1 MSVERSFEAWE
12 EVQRH
17 GQDLADRLAQGF
29 SGLIQSHITHPP
41 AFSWPNPPKS
51 KLFDLEFPAHGFS
64 KGDFGV
70 LTDNSGINGF
80 SAILDV
86 GNRIGQAGADFG
98 AALNGMVHQFFR
110 ILPLPFKQEESVRL
124 GVRMDG
130 KRSEVGLGLEG
141 ELGLVSERLRDFGF
155 VEDNGGVGGGGG
167 GGGVEGLLEEE
178 IGGLNLKGVGYLGK
192 PQGTINITSTY
203 DSRTHNIESSLVA
216 RGDLWRVEASHG
228 SSTSGNDNASLFLV
242 QLGPVLIVR
251 DSTFL
256 LPVHLSKQHLLWYG
270 YDRKTGMHS
279 LCPAVWSKHR
289 RWLLMS
295 MLCLNPLAC
304 AEIPNLE
311 FSLGEG
317 AGELVEINFKREEV
331 RISEQPCHPSS
342 SCHQA
347 QTSPKADLQF
357 PNGQMTYVSGEGLS
371 TSAFLPLRGGLL
383 QAQGQYPGEMR
394 FSFSRKNK
402 WGTRITPMV
411 QWPDK
416 SFTLGF
422 AQSLAWQRSGLMVR
436 PTVQF
441 SLCPTFGGSN
451 PGLRAELI
459 HSVNDHLNLI
469 CGCAATTHPSA
480 FASISLTEW
489 DPGFSVIAYGHN
501 MHTMA
506 SCMVES
512 MMVLKTLMIVGK
524 WGTVGVIFS
533 SLSNIQ
539 FSLVAPL
546 QIGRSKWNGNV
557 GSSGI
562 VMRLDTPL
570 SNVGQPSFSVQINSG
585 VEF

>member
-17 GQDLADRLAQGF
+17 GQDFADRLAQGF
-29 SGLIQSHITHPP
+29 TGLIQSHITYPP

-51 KLFDLEFPAHGFS
+51 KLFDVEFPGHGFS

-110 ILPLPFKQEESVRL
+110 ILPVPFKQDEAGGV

-155 VEDNGGVGGGGG
+155 VEDNGG
-167 GGGVEGLLEEE
+167 GGGVGGLLEEE
-178 IGGLNLKGVGYLGK
+178 IGGLNLKGVGYPGK

-228 SSTSGNDNASLFLV
+228 SSTSENDNSSLFLV
-242 QLGPVLIVR
+242 QLGPVLILR

-270 YDRKTGMHS
+270 YDRKSGMHS

-295 MLCLNPLAC
+295 MLCLNPIAC
-304 AEIPNLE
+304 S
-311 FSLGEG
+311 F
-317 AGELVEINFKREEV
+317 V
-331 RISEQPCHPSS
+331 
-342 SCHQA
+342 
-347 QTSPKADLQF
+347 DLQF
-357 PNGQMTYVSGEGLS
+357 PNGQLTYVSGEGLS
-371 TSAFLPLRGGLL
+371 TSAFVPLCGGLL

-394 FSFSRKNK
+394 FSFSCKNK

-422 AQSLAWQRSGLMVR
+422 AQSLAWRRSGLMVR
-436 PTVQF
+436 PTAQF

-451 PGLRAELI
+451 PGLHAELI

-480 FASISLTEW
+480 FAS
-489 DPGFSVIAYGHN
+489 
-501 MHTMA
+501 
-506 SCMVES
+506 
-512 MMVLKTLMIVGK
+512 
-524 WGTVGVIFS
+524 
-533 SLSNIQ
+533 LS
-539 FSLVAPL
+539 
-546 QIGRSKWNGNV
+546 IGRSKWNGNV
-557 GSSGI
+557 GSSGF
-562 VMRLDTPL
+562 VLRLDAPL
-570 SNVGQPSFSVQINSG
+570 SNVGHPSFSVQINSG
-585 VEF
+585 IEF

>member
-17 GQDLADRLAQGF
+17 GQDFADRLAQGF
-29 SGLIQSHITHPP
+29 TGLIQSHITYPP

-51 KLFDLEFPAHGFS
+51 KLFDVEFPGHGFS

-110 ILPLPFKQEESVRL
+110 RLPVPFKQDETGGV

-155 VEDNGGVGGGGG
+155 VEDNGG
-167 GGGVEGLLEEE
+167 GGGVDGLLEEE
-178 IGGLNLKGVGYLGK
+178 IGGLNLKGVGYPGK

-228 SSTSGNDNASLFLV
+228 SSTSENDNSSLFLV
-242 QLGPVLIVR
+242 QLGPVLILR

-270 YDRKTGMHS
+270 YDRKSGMHS

-295 MLCLNPLAC
+295 MLCLNPIAC
-304 AEIPNLE
+304 S
-311 FSLGEG
+311 F
-317 AGELVEINFKREEV
+317 V
-331 RISEQPCHPSS
+331 
-342 SCHQA
+342 
-347 QTSPKADLQF
+347 DLQF
-357 PNGQMTYVSGEGLS
+357 PNGQLTYVSGEGLS
-371 TSAFLPLRGGLL
+371 TSAFVPLCGGLL

-394 FSFSRKNK
+394 FSFSCKNK

-422 AQSLAWQRSGLMVR
+422 AQSLAWRRSGLMVR
-436 PTVQF
+436 PTAQF

-451 PGLRAELI
+451 PGLHAELI

-480 FASISLTEW
+480 FAS
-489 DPGFSVIAYGHN
+489 
-501 MHTMA
+501 
-506 SCMVES
+506 
-512 MMVLKTLMIVGK
+512 
-524 WGTVGVIFS
+524 
-533 SLSNIQ
+533 LS
-539 FSLVAPL
+539 
-546 QIGRSKWNGNV
+546 IGRSKWNGNV
-557 GSSGI
+557 GSSG
-562 VMRLDTPL
+562 VVLRLDAPL
-570 SNVGQPSFSVQINSG
+570 SNVGHPSFSVQINSG
-585 VEF
+585 IEF